1 MNWTAMSKT
10 IGLNLDA
17 VYNLDLNQEE
27 KDQLLNQIEEV
38 LIALRRVIRATD
50 LHSKYLAKTTGL
62 TAPQILLLQTL
73 RDKGQITIGELAQ
86 EVSLSQATVTTIL
99 DRLEKR
105 ELVYRQR
112 SETDKRKVHAF
123 LTEQAVEI
131 LKNAPIPL
139 QEQFTR
145 QFGDLQE
152 WEQTMIISALKRVA
166 QMMDA
171 QHIDAAPVLDI
182 GLLDRQDVGLDK
194 PPAFDDNKR

>member
-1 MNWTAMSKT
+1 MSKT

-17 VYNLDLNQEE
+17 VYNLNLNQEQ

-73 RDKGQITIGELAQ
+73 RDKGQITIGEVAQ

-112 SETDKRKVHAF
+112 SETDKRKVHAY
-123 LTEQAVEI
+123 LTEQALEI

-145 QFGDLQE
+145 QFSDLQE

-171 QHIDAAPVLDI
+171 QHIDASPVLDI
-182 GLLDRQDVGLDK
+182 GMLDRQDVGLDK

>member
-1 MNWTAMSKT
+1 MSKT

-17 VYNLDLNQEE
+17 VYNLDLDQEE

-112 SETDKRKVHAF
+112 SDTDKRKVHAF
-123 LTEQAVEI
+123 LTDEALEI

-145 QFGDLQE
+145 QFSDLQE

-182 GLLDRQDVGLDK
+182 GLLDRQDTGLDN
-194 PPAFDDNKR
+194 PPAFDDEKG

>member
-62 TAPQILLLQTL
+62 TAPQILLLQAL

-105 ELVYRQR
+105 GLVYRQR

-123 LTEQAVEI
+123 LTDEALEI

-194 PPAFDDNKR
+194 PPAFDESKD